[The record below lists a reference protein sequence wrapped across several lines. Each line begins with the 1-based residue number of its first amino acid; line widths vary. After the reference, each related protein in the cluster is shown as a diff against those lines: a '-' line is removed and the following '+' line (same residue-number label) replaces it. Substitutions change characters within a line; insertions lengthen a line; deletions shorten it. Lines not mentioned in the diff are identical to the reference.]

1 MDQNQSLTLNPS
13 QVLTLN
19 QIKRDA
25 QGKLEEELSH
35 AKTELEEMKQVNI
48 QMQIDEYMHGR
59 G

>member
-35 AKTELEEMKQVNI
+35 AKTELEEMKQVYI
-48 QMQIDEYMHGR
+48 QIKTNKYIYE
-59 G
+59 

>member
-1 MDQNQSLTLNPS
+1 MDKNQSLTLNPR

-35 AKTELEEMKQVNI
+35 AKTELEEMKQVYI
-48 QMQIDEYMHGR
+48 QIKTNKYIYE
-59 G
+59 

>member
-1 MDQNQSLTLNPS
+1 MNPS

-35 AKTELEEMKQVNI
+35 AKTELEEMKQVYI
-48 QMQIDEYMHGR
+48 QIKTNKYMHG
-59 G
+59 